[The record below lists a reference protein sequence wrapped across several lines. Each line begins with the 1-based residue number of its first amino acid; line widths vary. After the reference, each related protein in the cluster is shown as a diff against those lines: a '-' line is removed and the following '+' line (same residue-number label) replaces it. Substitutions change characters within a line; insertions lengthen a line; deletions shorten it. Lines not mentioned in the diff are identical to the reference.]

1 MKNAIEKAIEG
12 GWNKEKFSAEHINLR
27 VVNTET
33 GSIDMPLDCVF
44 LDPEFWRCLGKAMGW
59 TIYAVC
65 MICDKT
71 DCDHTFGYK
80 AKWVKEWHRF
90 IDHLAEGRDTD
101 SFFKELLK

>member
-44 LDPEFWRCLGKAMGW
+44 LDPEFWRCLGKAMVW
-59 TIYAVC
+59 P
-65 MICDKT
+65 
-71 DCDHTFGYK
+71 
-80 AKWVKEWHRF
+80 KESSELNVVTGSTNGRENWLYYWHRF
-90 IDHLAEGRDTD
+90 IDHLASGKDAE
-101 SFFKELLK
+101 SFFKELLT